1 MFARRLPLLFFILLC
16 VASVIGALAYLDSNP
31 QPPSLDNAAPVFPTT
46 LSQVSQHD
54 AQAPEL
60 DISTWQTPAG
70 TKVLFLPTDQIP
82 MVELRLTFNA
92 GGARDGQLP
101 GLAAITNAMLDQGSA
116 GLSVDDIALGFENL
130 GAAFSLGSYR
140 DMAVASLTS
149 LADEE
154 LLNQAVQL
162 YSQVLAK
169 PEFSADSLGRLR
181 TRALQGL
188 KMQLQTPAPQLERAH
203 QAALFAGHPYG
214 QPEDGTEESLA
225 QLTPEHL
232 RAFHQR
238 YYTAANATLA
248 IVGDISA
255 EKAAR
260 LAADI
265 TAALPSGAAAEP
277 LPDASEQPASNTH
290 ITFNSSQ
297 THITLGNQMIKRGH
311 PDYVPLYVGNHI
323 LGGSG
328 FSAILM
334 DEVRQ
339 QRGLVYGIYSS
350 ISPMAAAGPF
360 TLKLQTANHNKDEAL
375 ALTLRLL
382 NNFVQQGPTDEQLA
396 LAISDLT
403 GSFALDTASNAAL
416 VGQLSSIGFYDLP
429 LDYLT
434 QFHRALGEVS
444 KEDIQRAFKRHLHP
458 GKLVVTSIGPEA
470 PAQTTEE
477 ASHEQE

>member
-16 VASVIGALAYLDSNP
+16 VASVIGALAYLDSNS
-31 QPPSLDNAAPVFPTT
+31 QAPSLENATPVFPTT
-46 LSQVSQHD
+46 LSQVNKHNT
-54 AQAPEL
+54 QAPAL
-60 DISTWQTPAG
+60 DIATWQTQAG
-70 TKVLFLPTDQIP
+70 SKVLFLHTDQIP

-92 GGARDGQLP
+92 GGARDGNLP
-101 GLAAITNAMLDQGSA
+101 GLAALTNAMLNQGSA

-149 LADEE
+149 LANRQQLD
-154 LLNQAVQL
+154 QAVSL

-169 PEFSADSLGRLR
+169 PDFSASNLDRLR
-181 TRALQGL
+181 TRALQSL
-188 KMQLQTPAPQLERAH
+188 KVQQQTPAPQLERAY

-214 QPEDGTEESLA
+214 QPEDGTESSLA
-225 QLTPEHL
+225 QITPEHL
-232 RAFHQR
+232 QAFHQR

-255 EKAAR
+255 KQAAAMAEK
-260 LAADI
+260 I
-265 TAALPSGAAAEP
+265 STALPSGAAAEP
-277 LPDASEQPASNTH
+277 LPEASEQPASSTH

-350 ISPMAAAGPF
+350 INPMAAAGPF

-382 NNFVQQGPTDEQLA
+382 DNFVEQGPTDEQLA

-403 GSFALDTASNAAL
+403 GSFALGTASNAAL
-416 VGQLSSIGFYDLP
+416 VGQLSNIGFYDLP
-429 LDYLT
+429 LDYLA
-434 QFHRALGEVS
+434 QFHHALGAVS
-444 KEDIQRAFKRHLHP
+444 KADIQRAFKRHLHP
-458 GKLVVTSIGPEA
+458 SKLVITSIGPEA
-470 PAQTTEE
+470 PAPTTEE
-477 ASHEQE
+477 NRHEQE